1 MFRRVKYHLGRQVAR
16 WLARE
21 RRHYVRIEGLHLRQY
36 DHLLRPGDL
45 ILVEGNTRFS
55 AIVKALTQ
63 STWSHI
69 VMVVGPYAPIDP
81 EDDSGDPNILMEVD
95 VQKGV
100 IAVPLSKYAHANT
113 RICRPMGLSSDDVE
127 RLCRFMTDRQGMTY
141 DLRNIWGMLGYF
153 FPWPGWLGRRRR
165 AAQRLDSGDADK
177 RICSS
182 LIAEAFQSIRYPILP
197 RYAEDERD
205 GRPFVPEEV
214 ILQKRHHSLFAPR
227 DFDLSPYFAV
237 VKPTLEGFNFRHLQ
251 WREEAEGAE
260 DAGDVPKPP
269 DEEEENAAAPEVA
282 EEEFCYVDCVEW

>member
-21 RRHYVRIEGLHLRQY
+21 RRHYVRIEGLDLRQY
-36 DHLLRPGDL
+36 DHLLHPGDL

-127 RLCRFMTDRQGMTY
+127 RLCRFIPT
-141 DLRNIWGMLGYF
+141 
-153 FPWPGWLGRRRR
+153 GR
-165 AAQRLDSGDADK
+165 
-177 RICSS
+177 
-182 LIAEAFQSIRYPILP
+182 E
-197 RYAEDERD
+197 
-205 GRPFVPEEV
+205 
-214 ILQKRHHSLFAPR
+214 
-227 DFDLSPYFAV
+227 
-237 VKPTLEGFNFRHLQ
+237 
-251 WREEAEGAE
+251 
-260 DAGDVPKPP
+260 
-269 DEEEENAAAPEVA
+269 
-282 EEEFCYVDCVEW
+282 